1 MNLGIPEIFVILL
14 VALIVFGPHRLPEV
28 ARQVGAAVR
37 QLRQMQESVKAELDT
52 VLHPDLNPE
61 PTPTPPV
68 EETDH
73 STLPPDSTP
82 VDSTPV
88 DTPDPTLDIHTTDDG
103 FSGPTGSFS

>member
-14 VALIVFGPHRLPEV
+14 VALIVFGPHRLPDV
-28 ARQVGAAVR
+28 ARQVGAAMR
-37 QLRQMQESVKAELDT
+37 QLRQLQESVKSELDT

-61 PTPTPPV
+61 PTSTPHV

-73 STLPPDSTP
+73 STLPL
-82 VDSTPV
+82 DSTPV